1 MAGEL
6 RKPEIHE
13 PVQLPHPVPKVLPQT
28 IAEPDQLAQLL
39 RRLIRQPAGRRP
51 FLRGEARNPQRI
63 DGVGRGSLQVFSG
76 EAACPQRVQQRHGE
90 AGRHQ
95 RGEEILPVMA
105 RRLHRDERVAGRPQ
119 QPEQLSSP
127 W

>member
-6 RKPEIHE
+6 RKPEINE

-51 FLRGEARNPQRI
+51 FLRGEARNPHRI
-63 DGVGRGSLQVFSG
+63 D
-76 EAACPQRVQQRHGE
+76 RV
-90 AGRHQ
+90 
-95 RGEEILPVMA
+95 A
-105 RRLHRDERVAGRPQ
+105 RRQGFSASCPTQEGCEPT
-119 QPEQLSSP
+119 P
-127 W
+127 